1 LKRNQ
6 PLPILVTSEQGN
18 GVNMASN
25 YSELGVSGLS
35 QWGGRISEDFLV
47 EWRGKRGYKRANE
60 MRLNSPTVNA
70 LLTAIKLSIR
80 KSKWQLISAEGDE
93 DPRLELVQ
101 AALENMSYSWNDHI
115 SQALTMLP
123 FGYSLF
129 EIVYER
135 VGGLVLWRKLAQR
148 SQDTIDRWDI
158 GDKGGIN
165 GCWQVSNTNYQQVY
179 LPIEKLLLY
188 RTETEKNNPEG
199 RSILRTAWIPY
210 YYMKNIQMVEGIGI
224 ERDLAGMPVIH
235 LPEGADTSD
244 SDSSDLGKAKKVV
257 RNIRRDQ
264 QEGVVMPNGWE
275 LELLSSGGQR
285 QFDTTQVIQRY
296 KKDILMNSLAQF
308 LALGLD
314 STGAY
319 SLSKDMTDL
328 FVMSVNAVASIISET
343 FSKFAIPRLLRLN
356 GLEENGISYVATP
369 AGDTDVTEIADL
381 IQKAGGYITWTPED
395 QLVLRELMGLPEVD
409 IDRIME
415 MQEQQQAETDA
426 RVQAAADAAQQNMAA
441 VFGGVEEF
449 EISKAERARKESEYQ
464 KRITDFFA
472 GQQKRIGSEAQSI
485 KRQIS

>member
-1 LKRNQ
+1 MATN
-6 PLPILVTSEQGN
+6 
-18 GVNMASN
+18 NMI
-25 YSELGVSGLS
+25 ELGYVGLS
-35 QWGGRISEDFLV
+35 QWSGRISEDFLR
-47 EWRGKRGYKRANE
+47 EWQGKEGYKRANE

-80 KSKWQLISAEGDE
+80 KAKWQLTSTEGDE

-101 AALENMSYSWNDHI
+101 MALDNMSYSWNDHI
-115 SQALTMLP
+115 AQVLTMLP

-135 VGGLVLWRKLAQR
+135 MDGRILWRKFAQR

-158 GDKGGIN
+158 DEKGGIQ
-165 GCWQVSNTNYQQVY
+165 GCWQISRTNFQEVY

-224 ERDLAGMPVIH
+224 ERDLAGLPVIR

-244 SDSSDLGKAKKVV
+244 STSSDAGLAKKMV
-257 RNIRRDQ
+257 RNIRRDE
-264 QEGVVMPNGWE
+264 QEGIVLPFGWE
-275 LELLSSGGQR
+275 VELLASGGSR
-285 QFDTTQVIQRY
+285 QFDTSATIMRY

-314 STGAY
+314 STGAF

-328 FVMSVNAVASIISET
+328 FVMSVNALADIISET

-356 GLEENGISYVATP
+356 GMDDQGISYMPTP
-369 AGDTDVTEIADL
+369 AGDTDLTELGDF
-381 IQKAGGYITWTPED
+381 IQKVAGYITWLPED
-395 QLVLRELMGLPEVD
+395 QLVLREMLGLPETE
-409 IDRIME
+409 IERIVE
-415 MQEQQQAETDA
+415 VQEEQQALKDA
-426 RVQAAADAAQQNMAA
+426 RSQAISDAIQQRQQDQEDNDSDDMIANIKA
-441 VFGGVEEF
+441 TEL
-449 EISKAERARKESEYQ
+449 EISKAERSRRESEFQ
-464 KRITDFFA
+464 KKVEGFWKGQKKRIGDEAQSMRKRIT
-472 GQQKRIGSEAQSI
+472 
-485 KRQIS
+485 